1 LGSKI
6 SHYDD
11 PPVGTAMP
19 ALAAYLC
26 SYDHIREGTYTFSV
40 DRGEAKNRR
49 SVLSLEMDKKVD
61 QLMTLRLGGEAV
73 LVAEGSM
80 KVPDL

>member
-1 LGSKI
+1 
-6 SHYDD
+6 
-11 PPVGTAMP
+11 
-19 ALAAYLC
+19 
-26 SYDHIREGTYTFSV
+26 
-40 DRGEAKNRR
+40 
-49 SVLSLEMDKKVD
+49 LSLEMDKKAD